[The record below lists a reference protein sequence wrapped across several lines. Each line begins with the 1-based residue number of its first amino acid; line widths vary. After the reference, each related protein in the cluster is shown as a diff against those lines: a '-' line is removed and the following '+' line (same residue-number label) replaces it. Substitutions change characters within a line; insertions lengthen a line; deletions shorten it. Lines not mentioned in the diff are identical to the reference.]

1 MKRPLYFAALCLLF
15 PVLTFAQNK
24 SLGVGTPTP
33 NANAALHVESPTNN
47 QGIIIPRLTTA
58 QRSSFTTAL
67 TVTDVGLIVFDT
79 DLRALTIWNG
89 NSWDI
94 GMKAG
99 EPITASNASATGH
112 AGLFENSN
120 TFNSASTINASTAG
134 TGRAL
139 EITVSNPLNA
149 GDAVNINHSGTG
161 NAISANA
168 PIQATQFIGDGSLLT
183 NLPAGGLTLP
193 YSQNINSPGSL
204 FSVANSGTGLASIL
218 EITNASNNNTALAT
232 ATNGLG
238 SAADFSINNPGNASP
253 VINITTNGTG
263 PAIAAAGNITAT
275 SFTGDGSGLT
285 NLPGLTLPFVQT
297 LNENK
302 PGFEVTNIGTGP
314 VARYAI
320 NNPVNNSVALMAST
334 NGGGIA
340 ADFSIKNGAST
351 APTVRVE
358 AGGSGVAVSAI
369 GSIVAS
375 SFVGDGSLL
384 TNVAAAPGLNSV
396 AGPQILDAS
405 ITNDDIS
412 TTAAIEGIK
421 IAPNFGS
428 QDVSTTGQLSVTN
441 GTSSSA
447 LYVESNSNVGAG
459 ADIRVTNTSSTQPAL
474 TVLHDGVGIAGQFVN
489 SNSSSSNPALFVV
502 NSGSGSAIRSVQNGS
517 IGEALFL
524 GISSAVNTNSAATV
538 DHLGLGSAL
547 NINLSNTSNTASGIE
562 IVNAGTG
569 NAITANAP
577 IQASLSGTLVTDA
590 ISGTTTSTSGRAGY
604 FVSSNSSNPNPALEV
619 RHSGLG
625 AAISI
630 DQDNNEAALSIVS
643 GGLNIS
649 SLYIPTYPAGGLITT
664 RVGAYLIQDGGSY
677 SFNFTLN
684 EGDIFFVR
692 NQDTGDNVDFGSV
705 IIPPL
710 EGAVLIYMNS
720 SLRKF

>member
-1 MKRPLYFAALCLLF
+1 MKSPLYFAALCLLF

-33 NANAALHVESPTNN
+33 NTNAALHVESPTNN

-58 QRSSFTTAL
+58 QRSSFTPAL
-67 TVTDVGLIVFDT
+67 TTTDIGLIVFDT

-89 NSWDI
+89 SSWDI
-94 GMKAG
+94 GMKTG
-99 EPITASNASATGH
+99 EPITATNATATGH

-120 TFNSASTINASTAG
+120 AFNSASTINASTAG

-149 GDAVNINHSGTG
+149 TDAININHSGTG

-204 FSVANSGTGLASIL
+204 FSLANSGTGLASIL
-218 EITNASNNNTALAT
+218 EITNASNTNTALA
-232 ATNGLG
+232 AGTNGLG
-238 SAADFSINNPGNASP
+238 SAADFSINNAGNASP

-263 PAIAAAGNITAT
+263 PAIAASGNITAT

-285 NLPGLTLPFVQT
+285 NLPGLTLPYTQT
-297 LNENK
+297 VNEN
-302 PGFEVTNIGTGP
+302 GIAFEVANTGIGRSASFDI
-314 VARYAI
+314 V
-320 NNPVNNSVALMAST
+320 NPANNSVTLMAKT
-334 NGGGIA
+334 NGGGSV
-340 ADFSIKNGAST
+340 ADFSIKNATSN
-351 APTVRVE
+351 APAVRIE
-358 AGGSGVAVSAI
+358 TNGTGPALAVI
-369 GSIVAS
+369 GSIVAT
-375 SFVGDGSLL
+375 SFAGDGSLL

-396 AGPQILDAS
+396 AGSQILDAS

-428 QDVSTTGQLSVTN
+428 QDVSTTGQLSVIN

-447 LYVESNSNVGAG
+447 LYVENNSTIGTG
-459 ADIRVTNTSSTQPAL
+459 ADIIISSATNTR
-474 TVLHDGVGIAGQFVN
+474 
-489 SNSSSSNPALFVV
+489 PALFVEHSGTGPAAEFANV
-502 NSGSGSAIRSVQNGS
+502 NASAGNPVLLVTNAGTGSAIQATQDGS
-517 IGEALFL
+517 IGEVLSLAST
-524 GISSAVNTNSAATV
+524 SSANVQPAAV
-538 DHLGLGSAL
+538 IDYAGLGNGL
-547 NINLSNTSNTASGIE
+547 FIDISNNTNTASGIE

-590 ISGTTTSTSGRAGY
+590 ISGTNTSASGRAGY
-604 FVSSNSSNPNPALEV
+604 FASSNSSNPNPALEV

-625 AAISI
+625 AAVSI

-649 SLYIPTYPAGGLITT
+649 SVYIPTYPAGGVIGA
-664 RVGAYLIQDGGSY
+664 RVGAYLIQTGGSY
-677 SFNFTLN
+677 SFGFTLN
-684 EGDIFFVR
+684 EGDIFFVK
-692 NQDTGDNVDFGSV
+692 NLDTAAVTLGTENLAST
-705 IIPPL
+705 
-710 EGAVLIYMNS
+710 EGAVFIYINGA
-720 SLRKF
+720 LRKF

>member
-15 PVLTFAQNK
+15 PVLSFAQNK

-33 NANAALHVESPTNN
+33 NTNAALHVESPTNN

-58 QRSSFTTAL
+58 QRSSFTSAL
-67 TVTDVGLIVFDT
+67 TPTDIGLIVFDT

-89 NSWDI
+89 SSWDI
-94 GMKAG
+94 GMKTG
-99 EPITASNASATGH
+99 EPITASNATATGH
-112 AGLFENSN
+112 AGLFENAN
-120 TFNSASTINASTAG
+120 AFNGASTINASTAG

-139 EITVSNPLNA
+139 EITVSNPLNTA
-149 GDAVNINHSGTG
+149 DAININHSGTG

-218 EITNASNNNTALAT
+218 EITNASNTNTALAT

-238 SAADFSINNPGNASP
+238 SAADFSINNAGNASP

-263 PAIAAAGNITAT
+263 PAIAASGNITAT

-297 LNENK
+297 INDSK
-302 PGFEVTNIGTGP
+302 AGFEVTNSGTGG
-314 VARYAI
+314 VARYVI
-320 NNPVNNSVALMAST
+320 NNPINSSTALIAST
-334 NGGGIA
+334 NGEGSV

-351 APTVRVE
+351 APTVKIE
-358 AGGSGVAVSAI
+358 AGGSGVAVAAI

-384 TNVAAAPGLNSV
+384 TNVAAAPGINSV

-428 QDVSTTGQLSVTN
+428 QDVSTTGQLSVIN

-447 LYVESNSNVGAG
+447 LYVENNSTIGTG
-459 ADIRVTNTSSTQPAL
+459 ADIIISSATNTR
-474 TVLHDGVGIAGQFVN
+474 
-489 SNSSSSNPALFVV
+489 PALFVEHSGTGPAAEFANV
-502 NSGSGSAIRSVQNGS
+502 NASAGNPVLLVTNAGTGSAIQATQDGS
-517 IGEALFL
+517 IGEVLSL
-524 GISSAVNTNSAATV
+524 TSTSSANVQPAAV
-538 DHLGLGSAL
+538 IDYAGLGNGL
-547 NINLSNTSNTASGIE
+547 FINLSNNTNTASGIE

-569 NAITANAP
+569 NAITANGP
-577 IQASLSGTLVTDA
+577 IQASISGSLTGDV
-590 ISGTTTSTSGRAGY
+590 ISGTNTSVAGRAAY
-604 FVSSNSSNPNPALEV
+604 FFTGNLSNPNPALEV
-619 RHSGLG
+619 VHTGVG
-625 AAISI
+625 AAVSI
-630 DQDNNEAALSIVS
+630 DQSNNEAALKIVS

-649 SLYIPTYPAGGLITT
+649 SLYIPNYPAGGLINT
-664 RVGAYLIQDGGSY
+664 RAGAYLIQDGGSY

-692 NQDTGDNVDFGSV
+692 NQDTSNDVVFGSV
-705 IIPPL
+705 IIPAL
-710 EGAVLIYMNS
+710 EGAVMIYINAG
-720 SLRKF
+720 LKKF

>member
-58 QRSSFTTAL
+58 QRSNFTSAL
-67 TVTDVGLIVFDT
+67 TATDIGLIVFDT

-89 NSWDI
+89 SSWDI
-94 GMKAG
+94 GMKTG
-99 EPITASNASATGH
+99 EPITASNATATGH

-120 TFNSASTINASTAG
+120 AFNGASTINASTAG

-139 EITVSNPLNA
+139 EITVSNPLNTA
-149 GDAVNINHSGTG
+149 DAININHSGSG

-218 EITNASNNNTALAT
+218 EITNASNTNTALAT

-238 SAADFSINNPGNASP
+238 SAADFSINNAGNASP

-263 PAIAAAGNITAT
+263 PAIAATGNITAT

-285 NLPGLTLPFVQT
+285 NLPGLTLPYTQAV
-297 LNENK
+297 NEN
-302 PGFEVTNIGTGP
+302 GIAFEVINTGNGRSA
-314 VARYAI
+314 VFDI
-320 NNPVNNSVALMAST
+320 MNPANNSVTLMAKT
-334 NGGGIA
+334 NGGGSV
-340 ADFSIKNGAST
+340 ADFSIKNAT
-351 APTVRVE
+351 NNAPAVRIE
-358 AGGSGVAVSAI
+358 TNGTGPALAAI
-369 GSIVAS
+369 GSIVAT
-375 SFVGDGSLL
+375 SFAGDGSLL

-459 ADIRVTNTSSTQPAL
+459 ADIRVTSTSSTQPAL
-474 TVLHDGVGIAGQFVN
+474 TVLHDGDGIVGQFVN

-517 IGEALFL
+517 IGESLFL

-538 DHLGLGSAL
+538 DHLGLGSGL

-562 IVNAGTG
+562 ITKAGAG

-577 IQASLSGTLVTDA
+577 IQATLSGTLVTDA
-590 ISGTTTSTSGRAGY
+590 ISGTNTSASGRSGY

-625 AAISI
+625 AAVSI

-649 SLYIPTYPAGGLITT
+649 SVYIPTYPAGGVIGA
-664 RVGAYLIQDGGSY
+664 RVGAYLIQTGGSY
-677 SFNFTLN
+677 SFGFTLN
-684 EGDIFFVR
+684 EGDIFFIK
-692 NQDTGDNVDFGSV
+692 NLDTAAVTLGSET
-705 IIPPL
+705 L
-710 EGAVLIYMNS
+710 ASTEGATFIYINGA
-720 SLRKF
+720 LRKF